1 MLRIAYDSRMTTTN
15 QITAENLT
23 EAIEEIMNDT
33 GCSKLKAI
41 TTMQGLCAKAGA
53 EEVLEML
60 CKIKWEIL
68 DA

>member
-1 MLRIAYDSRMTTTN
+1 MTATD
-15 QITAENLT
+15 QITT
-23 EAIEEIMNDT
+23 ESITAAIEEIMNDT

-60 CKIKWEIL
+60 CEMKWAAIN
-68 DA
+68 A

>member
-1 MLRIAYDSRMTTTN
+1 MTATATITT
-15 QITAENLT
+15 ENLT
-23 EAIEEIMNDT
+23 AAIEEIMNDT

-41 TTMQGLCAKAGA
+41 SAMQGICAKAGA

-60 CKIKWEIL
+60 CEMKWEIL